1 MFIKALVI
9 FGGDSMGKYHIQGG
23 NRISGE
29 LNIYG
34 AKNAILPILAASVLN
49 KNISIIE
56 NCPQISDTFLAIE
69 ILESIGCKVKLQ
81 GKTLIVDSSS
91 ANKCEVPEK
100 PVREM
105 RSSIIFL
112 GSILGRFKEVKIS
125 YPGGC
130 ELGARPIDLHLK
142 GIKQLG
148 VDIIEEHGYI
158 MCKSNGLKGIRINLD
173 FPSVG
178 ATQNIILASV
188 YAKGTTIMSNVAKE
202 PEIIDMQNFLN
213 SMGANIKGAGTDT
226 IVIEGVKKL
235 NATQY
240 KVMPDRIVAGTY
252 LAAAAITSGNIVLN
266 NVEPEHMYPITSKFA
281 EAGCS
286 IKTEKY
292 KVSLKAPKKLKAID
306 RIITQPHPGF
316 PTDMQAQFIAMLC
329 IAHGHSLVEETVF
342 EARNKHIPELIR
354 MGANIRLSQDGNMFV
369 IKGVRNLK
377 GATVVSKDLR
387 GGAALVIAALAAE
400 GETIVTNSHFIE
412 RGYEHIDKDLISL
425 GASIS
430 SKDN

>member
-1 MFIKALVI
+1 
-9 FGGDSMGKYHIQGG
+9 MGEYHIQGG

-29 LNIYG
+29 LNICG

-49 KNISIIE
+49 KDISIIE

-81 GKTLIVDSSS
+81 GRTLVVDSQY
-91 ANKCEVPEK
+91 ATKCEVPEK

-112 GSILGRFKEVKIS
+112 GSMLSRFKEVKIS

-142 GIKQLG
+142 GIKLLG
-148 VDIIEEHGYI
+148 AEIIEDHGFI
-158 MCKSNGLKGIRINLD
+158 ICKSNGLKGTRINLD

-178 ATQNIILASV
+178 ATQNIMLASV

-202 PEIIDMQNFLN
+202 PEIIDLQNFLN
-213 SMGANIKGAGTDT
+213 SMGANVKGAGTDT
-226 IVIEGVKKL
+226 IVIEGVEKL

-240 KVMPDRIVAGTY
+240 KIMPDRIVAGTY
-252 LAAAAITSGNIVLN
+252 LTAAAITNGSLVLN

-281 EAGCS
+281 EAGCT
-286 IKTEKY
+286 IRTERSKIALE
-292 KVSLKAPKKLKAID
+292 SPKKLKAID

-316 PTDMQAQFIAMLC
+316 PKLNKGSYFI
-329 IAHGHSLVEETVF
+329 
-342 EARNKHIPELIR
+342 
-354 MGANIRLSQDGNMFV
+354 D
-369 IKGVRNLK
+369 
-377 GATVVSKDLR
+377 
-387 GGAALVIAALAAE
+387 
-400 GETIVTNSHFIE
+400 
-412 RGYEHIDKDLISL
+412 
-425 GASIS
+425 S
-430 SKDN
+430 SKP